1 MNREDLCLNYKSNK
15 AVTLALGLMLGLCPV
30 SRGYAAL
37 DDSQIVTQM
46 QKKVK
51 GQVLDATG
59 EPLIGVNVSVIGQT
73 GGTIT
78 DIKLEIIHLDV
89 RKGAKLK
96 FSYIG
101 YKEQVIE
108 VGDRL

>member
-1 MNREDLCLNYKSNK
+1 MFKLQSNK

-59 EPLIGVNVSVIGQT
+59 EPLIGECECYRADRRYNNRYKW
-73 GGTIT
+73 
-78 DIKLEIIHLDV
+78 KLFI
-89 RKGAKLK
+89 RCA
-96 FSYIG
+96 
-101 YKEQVIE
+101 
-108 VGDRL
+108 

>member
-1 MNREDLCLNYKSNK
+1 MFKLQSNK

-59 EPLIGVNVSVIGQT
+59 EPLIGVNVSVI
-73 GGTIT
+73 
-78 DIKLEIIHLDV
+78 DRRYNNRYKWKLFI
-89 RKGAKLK
+89 RCA
-96 FSYIG
+96 
-101 YKEQVIE
+101 
-108 VGDRL
+108 